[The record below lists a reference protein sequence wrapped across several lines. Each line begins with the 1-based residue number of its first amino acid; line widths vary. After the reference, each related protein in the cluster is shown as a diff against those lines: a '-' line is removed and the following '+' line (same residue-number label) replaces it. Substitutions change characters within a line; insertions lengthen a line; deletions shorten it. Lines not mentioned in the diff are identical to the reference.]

1 MALIGF
7 WTWLF
12 AWLGITLPYGW
23 AWFLSQATLILIFDV
38 ILLIMIAFFLLADR
52 KIFAAVQ
59 MRRGPNV
66 VGAFG
71 LLQSFADL
79 MKFVLKESIIPAG
92 ANRVI
97 FILAPLVTSTLA
109 LASYAVIPL
118 DDGWVVSNIN
128 VGVLYLFA
136 ISSLGV
142 YGIIMGG
149 WASNSKYPFLSALRS
164 AAQMV
169 SYEVSIGFVLVTVL
183 LFAGSLNLSD
193 IVRAQAHGWYAF
205 TMLFPMMIIFFVS
218 AIAETNRPPFD
229 LVEAESELV
238 AGYFVEYSSTPF
250 LLFFLGE
257 FLNIVLMSAMLAIL
271 FFGGWLPLWNIW
283 PLNAIP
289 GIVWFLGKVIFF
301 FFCFAMVRSIVPRY
315 RYDQLMRLG
324 WKVFLPTSLLWVVL
338 TAAWVLVFHQKVM

>member
-7 WTWLF
+7 FTWLF
-12 AWLGITLPYGW
+12 SVIGVTLPYGW
-23 AWFLSQATLILIFDV
+23 AWFLSQFVLILIFDV
-38 ILLIMIAFFLLADR
+38 ILLVMIAFFLLADR

-66 VGAFG
+66 VGVFG

-79 MKFVLKESIIPAG
+79 TKYLIKEAIIPAS
-92 ANRVI
+92 ANRVV
-97 FILAPLVTSTLA
+97 FILAPLVTATTA
-109 LASYAVIPL
+109 LAGYAVLPL
-118 DDGWVVSNIN
+118 DEGWVVSDIN
-128 VGVLYLFA
+128 VGILYLFA
-136 ISSLGV
+136 VSSLGV

-149 WASNSKYPFLSALRS
+149 WASNSKYPFLSALRA

-193 IVRAQAHGWYAF
+193 IVRAQKDGWFAF
-205 TMLFPMMIIFFVS
+205 TMLAPMMMIFFVS

-257 FLNIVLMSAMLAIL
+257 FLSIVLMSAMLAIL
-271 FFGGWLPLWNIW
+271 FFGGWLPPWDIW
-283 PLNAIP
+283 PLNAVP
-289 GIVWFLGKVIFF
+289 GVIWLLGKTIFF

-338 TAAWVLVFHQKVM
+338 TAAWVLVFHQKVL

>member
-1 MALIGF
+1 M
-7 WTWLF
+7 
-12 AWLGITLPYGW
+12 
-23 AWFLSQATLILIFDV
+23 
-38 ILLIMIAFFLLADR
+38 
-52 KIFAAVQ
+52 
-59 MRRGPNV
+59 
-66 VGAFG
+66 
-71 LLQSFADL
+71 
-79 MKFVLKESIIPAG
+79 
-92 ANRVI
+92 
-97 FILAPLVTSTLA
+97 
-109 LASYAVIPL
+109 IPL

-205 TMLFPMMIIFFVS
+205 TILFPMMIIFFVS

-289 GIVWFLGKVIFF
+289 GIFWFL
-301 FFCFAMVRSIVPRY
+301 VR
-315 RYDQLMRLG
+315 
-324 WKVFLPTSLLWVVL
+324 
-338 TAAWVLVFHQKVM
+338 